1 MLKEP
6 LRVGVVGAGAIGG
19 YLAGK
24 LALAGHEISVLA
36 RGEHLDAMRKGLTLA
51 ERRGGSVTATFSLAT
66 DRIIDLGP
74 QDYLII
80 ALKAHQ
86 LAEVAPA
93 LASCY
98 TEETTVVT
106 LQNGIPWWYF
116 HKHGGPYE
124 GYQFTSLDP
133 EGLLTRSIP
142 DDRVVGCVVHKAA
155 RLNGPGLLEYTD
167 APGDSFPLGE
177 LDGTESSRLRRLAQ
191 ALEAAGVHAPVI
203 PDIRAEKWYK
213 LWGNLVF
220 NPICALTHA
229 NCQEAHDL
237 KETYQ
242 LGITLM
248 EEIREVAE
256 KLGVRFRASPQ
267 DRMART
273 YSAGPIQPSMLQ
285 DTEAGRP
292 LEVDAMLGA
301 VIELGHLTG
310 TAMPH
315 VETIH
320 ACAKLLA
327 SVIARHRVRITPK
340 SREAAASTRA
350 SCTPLS

>member
-6 LRVGVVGAGAIGG
+6 LRLGIVGAGAIGG

-24 LALAGHEISVLA
+24 LALAGHDVSVVA
-36 RGEHLDAMRKGLTLA
+36 RGEHLDAMRTRLTLA
-51 ERRGGSVTATFSLAT
+51 KRGGESVTATFSLAT
-66 DRIIDLGP
+66 DRIDDLGP

-86 LAEVAPA
+86 LAEIAPS

-98 TEETTVVT
+98 GEGTTVVT

-116 HKHGGPYE
+116 HKHGGQHE
-124 GYQFTSLDP
+124 GYRFKSLDP
-133 EGLLTRSIP
+133 DDLLTRWIP
-142 DDRVVGCVVHKAA
+142 DERVVGCVVHKAA
-155 RLNGPGLLEYTD
+155 RLNGPGVVEYTD

-177 LDGTESSRLRRLAQ
+177 LDGSQTPRLQRLAE
-191 ALEAAGVHAPVI
+191 ALAAASVHAPVI

-229 NCQEAHDL
+229 NCREAHDL
-237 KETYQ
+237 DETYQ

-248 EEIREVAE
+248 EEIRAVAE

-267 DRMART
+267 DRMARS

-292 LEVDAMLGA
+292 LEIDAMLGA

-315 VETIH
+315 VETIY

-327 SVIARHRVRITPK
+327 SVIARHRVRIIPD
-340 SREAAASTRA
+340 SLDVPAGTRA
-350 SCTPLS
+350 SCTALR